1 MRKSEPSQMPWK
13 VVGNHVMPVNDL
25 REHVKTGCWCRP
37 TDDEGLIV
45 HHSLDQRELY
55 EYGER
60 KPS

>member
-1 MRKSEPSQMPWK
+1 MPWK

-25 REHVKTGCWCRP
+25 REHLKTGCWCRP
-37 TDDEGLIV
+37 TDDEGLIL

-60 KPS
+60 KLS